1 MLLYK
6 HNKEGN
12 LKTIIHILGYL
23 LIALGIMAMA
33 GSAGDCDGKCVENAN
48 TMLEM
53 LTFAG
58 LGLAMF
64 LFGAMLVL
72 QKN

>member
-1 MLLYK
+1 MK
-6 HNKEGN
+6 KEMEY
-12 LKTIIHILGYL
+12 LGYG

-48 TMLEM
+48 TMFEM
-53 LTFAG
+53 MVFAG
-58 LGLAMF
+58 LGLAMM
-64 LFGAMLVL
+64 LFGFMLVL

>member
-1 MLLYK
+1 MRATMKKVMEY
-6 HNKEGN
+6 
-12 LKTIIHILGYL
+12 LGYG

-33 GSAGDCDGKCVENAN
+33 GSAGDCDGKCVEQAN
-48 TMLEM
+48 TMFEM

-58 LGLAMF
+58 LGLAMM
-64 LFGAMLVL
+64 LFGFMLVL

>member
-1 MLLYK
+1 MKKVMEY
-6 HNKEGN
+6 
-12 LKTIIHILGYL
+12 LGYG

-48 TMLEM
+48 TKFEM
-53 LTFAG
+53 MVFAG
-58 LGLAMF
+58 LGLAMM
-64 LFGAMLVL
+64 LFGFMLVL

>member
-1 MLLYK
+1 M
-6 HNKEGN
+6 
-12 LKTIIHILGYL
+12 KTFITS
-23 LIALGIMAMA
+23 IAGVLVIVGIMAMA